1 MLYLQGKYSTVCTEK
16 EQMKENITQMQNELQ
31 ELREASERR
40 LASDRV
46 EVCVLLGLWFELL
59 SKA

>member
-1 MLYLQGKYSTVCTEK
+1 MLYLQAKYSTVCTEK

-46 EVCVLLGLWFELL
+46 EVCVLLGLCFELL